1 MSRLPAWQ
9 SPKSSIPVAR
19 RGLCGKLTGS
29 RAREQM
35 IGSMTA
41 WVNLVILTV
50 GRPLPVYPYKQ
61 TFSEPVGTWQKC
73 QGAMSTEPL
82 S

>member
-1 MSRLPAWQ
+1 MVELLRHRQTKEAATDMFLPNA
-9 SPKSSIPVAR
+9 
-19 RGLCGKLTGS
+19 
-29 RAREQM
+29 
-35 IGSMTA
+35 TA
-41 WVNLVILTV
+41 PHLDSTNLVILTV
-50 GRPLPVYPYKQ
+50 GGPLPVYPYKQ

>member
-1 MSRLPAWQ
+1 
-9 SPKSSIPVAR
+9 
-19 RGLCGKLTGS
+19 
-29 RAREQM
+29 
-35 IGSMTA
+35 MTKTSTLEGGWNGPRVQVIA
-41 WVNLVILTV
+41 PHDQCLRWVNLVILTV

>member
-1 MSRLPAWQ
+1 MDLGYRSL
-9 SPKSSIPVAR
+9 R
-19 RGLCGKLTGS
+19 RTTNVSDGS
-29 RAREQM
+29 NAKDPLRANVFRY
-35 IGSMTA
+35 A
-41 WVNLVILTV
+41 
-50 GRPLPVYPYKQ
+50 PYKQ